1 MVQMAEVSMALS
13 PQPSVQVTL
22 MSTEAELGSYP
33 KAHICRLQWF
43 AALWPTWGC
52 ILSAFGNLQPLWHSW
67 TQALITSG
75 SVRGTWVWTK
85 LPKWRNIFP
94 LVFSRSQLTSLLLL
108 SQSLR
113 DAWRKSA
120 GLSLPS
126 GYRRIFCTTD
136 LSTPRTCRVTATQPR
151 AVPETESNPVAEE
164 RQRCFPASCSALHRF
179 WPQDFPMHSKCS
191 LLCHKWTLPTVLLTN
206 TCRGS
211 LPPWRCLLICVWY
224 Q

>member
-1 MVQMAEVSMALS
+1 M
-13 PQPSVQVTL
+13 QVTL
-22 MSTEAELGSYP
+22 TSTEAELGSYP

-67 TQALITSG
+67 TQTLTGG

-85 LPKWRNIFP
+85 LPKWKNIFP

-113 DAWRKSA
+113 DPWRKSA

-136 LSTPRTCRVTATQPR
+136 LSTPRTCRV
-151 AVPETESNPVAEE
+151 
-164 RQRCFPASCSALHRF
+164 
-179 WPQDFPMHSKCS
+179 S
-191 LLCHKWTLPTVLLTN
+191 LLLSQGQCQRQTVILWQRKGNGASQPPALRFTISGPR
-206 TCRGS
+206 TSPCTASVLSCATSGLCRM
-211 LPPWRCLLICVWY
+211 CC
-224 Q
+224 